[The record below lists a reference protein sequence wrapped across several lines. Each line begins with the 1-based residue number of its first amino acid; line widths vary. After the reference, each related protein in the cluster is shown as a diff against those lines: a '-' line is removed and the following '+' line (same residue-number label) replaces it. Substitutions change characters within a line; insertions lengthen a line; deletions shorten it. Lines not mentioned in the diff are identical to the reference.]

1 MFQRVPRYP
10 TQSGTIVT
18 TPIEI
23 DCQAVKAK
31 LDAGSPFLFVD
42 CREPDEYATAHIG
55 GTTLLPMSQ
64 LADRAAELEPH
75 KNAEIVVHCH
85 HGGRSLRVVNWL
97 RQQGYDHVINMA
109 GGIDQWSQVI
119 DASVPRY

>member
-1 MFQRVPRYP
+1 MN
-10 TQSGTIVT
+10 

-23 DCQAVKAK
+23 DCQTVKAK
-31 LDAGSPFLFVD
+31 LSAGSAFLFLDV
-42 CREPDEYATAHIG
+42 REPDEYATAHID

-64 LADRAAELEPH
+64 LAERVSELEAN
-75 KNAEIVVHCH
+75 KSAEIVVHCH

-97 RQQGYDHVINMA
+97 RQQGFDHAINMA

-119 DASVPRY
+119 NTNVPRY

>member
-1 MFQRVPRYP
+1 M
-10 TQSGTIVT
+10 T
-18 TPIEI
+18 TPMEV

-31 LDAGSPFLFVD
+31 QDAGSSFLFLDV
-42 CREPDEYATAHIG
+42 REPDEYATARIE

-64 LADRAAELEPH
+64 LAERVSELEPH
-75 KNAEIVVHCH
+75 KNGEIVVHCH

-97 RQQGYDHVINMA
+97 RQQGYAHAINMA

-119 DASVPRY
+119 DPTVPRY